1 MMAACDS
8 SSVMAVIP
16 DVATDLSITPSV
28 GTGAPNEQLALEVG
42 DTITLAATALNPL
55 GLAVPSPHVDWS
67 SADTSIA
74 RVDASGLVRAVGV
87 GATEIRA
94 TARGAT
100 SSLHAMVNDS
110 ATS

>member
-1 MMAACDS
+1 
-8 SSVMAVIP
+8 
-16 DVATDLSITPSV
+16 
-28 GTGAPNEQLALEVG
+28 
-42 DTITLAATALNPL
+42 
-55 GLAVPSPHVDWS
+55 
-67 SADTSIA
+67 
-74 RVDASGLVRAVGV
+74 VGV